1 MNERER
7 KLIDEKVKLSGLSRT
22 DFLIRAL
29 SEKPVIVVPY
39 GNEML
44 TELKRHG
51 NNLNQ
56 AVKNCYLGEYDRAEL
71 LSAVRDCKQAYR
83 TLLSV
88 VGER

>member
-1 MNERER
+1 M
-7 KLIDEKVKLSGLSRT
+7 SGLSRT

-56 AVKNCYLGEYDRAEL
+56 AVKNCYFGEYDRAEL